1 MSDAGV
7 RVGSEERGEM
17 SLAGEGHLS
26 KSLEDARVARRRM
39 HYFVGEPT
47 FRSWRDRLQSFQQ
60 LLWDP
65 STRQLHEDH
74 GDRS

>member
-1 MSDAGV
+1 
-7 RVGSEERGEM
+7 
-17 SLAGEGHLS
+17 
-26 KSLEDARVARRRM
+26 M